1 MMLIKAKIGKM
12 WAVLGNVNARLSKAG
27 WLEYLQSD
35 ERNWQLIEWNLTEE
49 AADEIIEED
58 EA

>member
-35 ERNWQLIEWNLTEE
+35 ERLWQLIEWNLTEE
-49 AADEIIEED
+49 AAAEIIEED

>member
-1 MMLIKAKIGKM
+1 MLIKAKIGKM

>member
-35 ERNWQLIEWNLTEE
+35 ERNWELIEWNLTEE
-49 AADEIIEED
+49 AAAEIIEED

>member
-1 MMLIKAKIGKM
+1 MLIKAKIGKM

-27 WLEYLQSD
+27 WLGYLQSD

>member
-1 MMLIKAKIGKM
+1 MLIKAKIGKM

-35 ERNWQLIEWNLTEE
+35 ERLWQLIEWNLTEE
-49 AADEIIEED
+49 AAAEIIEED

>member
-1 MMLIKAKIGKM
+1 MLIKAKIGKM

-35 ERNWQLIEWNLTEE
+35 ERNWELIEWNLTEE
-49 AADEIIEED
+49 AAAEIIEED

>member
-1 MMLIKAKIGKM
+1 MLIKAKIGKM

-27 WLEYLQSD
+27 WLEYLHSD

-49 AADEIIEED
+49 AAAEIIEED